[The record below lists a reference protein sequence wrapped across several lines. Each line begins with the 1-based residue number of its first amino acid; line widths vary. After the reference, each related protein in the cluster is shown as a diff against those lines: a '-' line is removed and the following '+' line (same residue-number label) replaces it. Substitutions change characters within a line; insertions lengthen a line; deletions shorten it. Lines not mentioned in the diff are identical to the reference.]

1 MEAFFFFLA
10 MLYVMGTS
18 WEPRP
23 PYFGRS
29 CQLNT
34 AQLSSAQ
41 AAFFKV
47 FFKVVVASASNYA
60 ACFSNASSRSGF
72 NITVPIGS
80 QLRV

>member
-1 MEAFFFFLA
+1 MVRQTPIGANLLA
-10 MLYVMGTS
+10 
-18 WEPRP
+18 R
-23 PYFGRS
+23 
-29 CQLNT
+29 
-34 AQLSSAQ
+34 Q
-41 AAFFKV
+41 AA